1 MGLFGNLFGKK
12 DKQSDLEDE
21 FYNLMQQ
28 QALDLMGQ
36 GVSLAEVPQIATNQA
51 AELMMRKYAL
61 PMDSMVKIIE
71 RSMKRH
77 R

>member
-1 MGLFGNLFGKK
+1 MSPFGNLFGKK

-36 GVSLAEVPQIATNQA
+36 GVSPVEVPQIATNQA
-51 AELMMRKYAL
+51 AEIMMRKYAI
-61 PMDSMVKIIE
+61 PMESMVKIIE

>member
-1 MGLFGNLFGKK
+1 LATSPARKT
-12 DKQSDLEDE
+12 SSPDLEDE

-36 GVSLAEVPQIATNQA
+36 GVSPVNAPRLATNQA
-51 AELMMRKYAL
+51 AEIMMRQYAI

-71 RSMKRH
+71 RSMKRQ

>member
-1 MGLFGNLFGKK
+1 VSPFGNLFGKK
-12 DKQSDLEDE
+12 NQQPDLEDE

-36 GVSLAEVPQIATNQA
+36 GVSPVDAPRLAANQA
-51 AELMMRKYAL
+51 AEIMMRKYAI

-71 RSMKRH
+71 RSMKRK

>member
-1 MGLFGNLFGKK
+1 MSPFGIFGKK
-12 DKQSDLEDE
+12 DKQPDLEDE

-36 GVSLAEVPQIATNQA
+36 GVSPAEVPQIATNQA
-51 AELMMRKYAL
+51 AEIMMRKYAI

-71 RSMKRH
+71 RSMKQH

>member
-1 MGLFGNLFGKK
+1 VSLFGKK
-12 DKQSDLEDE
+12 NQQPDLEDE

-36 GVSLAEVPQIATNQA
+36 GVSSAEVPQIATNQA
-51 AELMMRKYAL
+51 AEIMMRKYAI
-61 PMDSMVKIIE
+61 PMDSMVKIIQ
-71 RSMKRH
+71 RSMQRQ

>member
-1 MGLFGNLFGKK
+1 MSPFGIFSKK
-12 DKQSDLEDE
+12 DKQPDLEDE

-36 GVSLAEVPQIATNQA
+36 GVSPAEVPQIATNQA
-51 AELMMRKYAL
+51 AEIMMRKYAI